1 MALVEGT
8 DFVFAPRGT
17 FVTTDVSAVNTC
29 CIVGTRGHLFVVM
42 ENILEGEGETTY
54 SFGGRKPAEALRDL
68 FNSPGMTA
76 EKLGEVL
83 AQMTGNNPKFCVALD
98 TLSEFKIKNGWFSRG
113 IYCKRRGAWGYSP
126 AAAISDKEV
135 IQKFQ
140 TFYGQ

>member
-17 FVTTDVSAVNTC
+17 FITTDVSAVNTC
-29 CIVGTRGHLFVVM
+29 SIVGTRDHLFVVM
-42 ENILEGEGETTY
+42 ENILEDGGETTY

-68 FNSPGMTA
+68 FDSSEMTA
-76 EKLGEVL
+76 EKLREIL
-83 AQMTGNNPKFCVALD
+83 AKMTGNNPKFCVELGN
-98 TLSEFKIKNGWFSRG
+98 LSEFKIKNGWFSRG
-113 IYCKRRGAWGYSP
+113 IYCKQKGAWGYSP
-126 AAAISDKEV
+126 AAAIGDKEV